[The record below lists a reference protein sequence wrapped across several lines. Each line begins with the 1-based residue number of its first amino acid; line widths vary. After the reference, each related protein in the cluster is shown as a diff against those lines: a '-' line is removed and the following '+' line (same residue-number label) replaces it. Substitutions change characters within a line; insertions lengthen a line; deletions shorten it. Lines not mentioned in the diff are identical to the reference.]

1 MENSDG
7 GSVEK
12 LLGLLKENARLELPE
27 IARRVGITPEEAAK
41 LIAELEENGT
51 IRGYTAILNEGDG
64 GSEVKALIEVKA
76 APRREGGFDQ
86 VARRIAKFPE
96 VTDLCLVSGSCD
108 LLLTV
113 RGKNLQEVAHFVA
126 AKLATIDGVIS
137 TSTAFMLRKYQESG
151 RVMEDDEEYERLK
164 ICF

>member
-7 GSVEK
+7 GKVEK
-12 LLGLLKENARLELPE
+12 ILALLKENARLELPE
-27 IARRVGITPEEAAK
+27 IARRVGIAPEEAAE

-51 IRGYTAILNEGDG
+51 IRGYTAILNESDRG
-64 GSEVKALIEVKA
+64 GEVKALIEVKA

-113 RGKNLQEVAHFVA
+113 KGKNLQEVAHFVA
-126 AKLATIDGVIS
+126 AKLATIDGVMS
-137 TSTAFMLRKYQESG
+137 TSTAFMLRKYKESG
-151 RVMEDDEEYERLK
+151 RIMEDDEEYERLK